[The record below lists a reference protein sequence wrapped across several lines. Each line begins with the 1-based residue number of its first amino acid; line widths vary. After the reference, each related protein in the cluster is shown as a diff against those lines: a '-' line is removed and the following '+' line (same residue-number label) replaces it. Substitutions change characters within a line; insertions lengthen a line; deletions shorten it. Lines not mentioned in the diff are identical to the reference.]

1 MHYFKYR
8 WTVSACALLGAA
20 VLALTPAAAVY
31 GATFPRTAGVSGV
44 MLQKPVWPYDTG
56 VLSESGIVMDL
67 DSGAVLYGQR
77 IHMQEAPASITKLL
91 TALVVLENA
100 SLDERVVYSHD
111 AVYNVEGGSGNKYSL
126 DEGDELSVE
135 DALYLLLLASSNQSA
150 NALAEHVGGSRE
162 GFVKMMNRKAKE
174 LGCEDSHFANP
185 SGLNDDTQLT
195 SAYDMA
201 LIGKAAY
208 SNEKL
213 LEIGSATSHKI
224 APTKNYPSGPTV
236 KMEHKLLI
244 TEDETSPEYY
254 PYAVAGKTGYTSI
267 AGQTL
272 VTYAVKE
279 DRRLIAVTMK
289 STARTHYSDTIALL
303 NFGFNQFKNVKIA
316 EFEKDMLTGD
326 APVELG
332 GDMYEPADLSI
343 DENAVATVPV
353 DAELSDADRVVLTGA
368 DMPEEAPV
376 GAAAYLRYEYDD
388 RVIGGV
394 FVESESKAVAATAPS
409 EPETAETVTE
419 PETEAAGGVGQ
430 VFHEFVSGIEE
441 GMHSVGRTIRYGIRD
456 ISEMTSGLPK
466 NVLYGVVGGLA
477 VCLAVLY
484 YTVSS
489 GLQARKAEREL
500 EGRRERRKKR
510 LRELG
515 VSEEEFASMVD
526 ARWGESAEA
535 ARAAE
540 AAAAEVAAADAVN
553 LVPENVED
561 LDSAN
566 TAEFAKIRVDAGTEE
581 KAPEKTAKTPE
592 KPQADPVPDPEAE
605 TGVREPVRKPRSRRK
620 PGTGPKA
627 EENLQ
632 KD

>member
-1 MHYFKYR
+1 MQFFKYR
-8 WTVSACALLGAA
+8 WPASACALIGAA
-20 VLALTPAAAVY
+20 VLAVTPAMASY
-31 GATFPRTAGVSGV
+31 GAIMPRAGEVIAV
-44 MLQKPVWPYDTG
+44 TLARPVWPYDTG

-150 NALAEHVGGSRE
+150 NALAEHVAGSRE
-162 GFVKMMNRKAKE
+162 GFVDMMNRKAKE

-185 SGLNDDTQLT
+185 SGLNDETQLT

-213 LEIGSATSHKI
+213 LEIGSTTSHKI
-224 APTKNYPSGPTV
+224 GPTKNYPNGPTV

-244 TEDETSPEYY
+244 TEDETSPEFY

-303 NFGFNQFKNVKIA
+303 NFGFNQFKNVRIA
-316 EFEKDMLTGD
+316 ENEKEMLSGN
-326 APVELG
+326 APVDLG
-332 GDMYEPADLSI
+332 GELYEPSDLSI
-343 DENAVATVPV
+343 DENAVITLPV
-353 DAELSDADRVVLTGA
+353 DAEFSDAERTVLTGS
-368 DMPEEAPV
+368 DMPEGASV
-376 GAAAYLRYEYDD
+376 GTAAYLRYAYDD
-388 RVIGGV
+388 RTIGGV
-394 FVESESKAVAATAPS
+394 FVNSESKAIAATAP
-409 EPETAETVTE
+409 EETETTVPPTVEETAEN
-419 PETEAAGGVGQ
+419 GGGISGKAS
-430 VFHEFVSGIEE
+430 EFIGIVEE
-441 GMHSVGRTIRYGIRD
+441 GMHAVGRTVRYFIRD
-456 ISEMTSGLPK
+456 VAEQADRLPR
-466 NVLYGVVGGLA
+466 NLLYGLVGGLA
-477 VCLAVLY
+477 LCLVVLY
-484 YTVSS
+484 FTVSS
-489 GLQARKAEREL
+489 GLRARKAEKEL

-510 LRELG
+510 LKELG
-515 VSEEEFASMVD
+515 VTEEEFASMVD
-526 ARWGESAEA
+526 ARWGE
-535 ARAAE
+535 AAE
-540 AAAAEVAAADAVN
+540 ARKAEEEVLAEVAAADAVN
-553 LVPENVED
+553 LLPENVED
-561 LDSAN
+561 LDGAD
-566 TAEFAKIRVDAGTEE
+566 TAEFPKVNPPAAAEE
-581 KAPEKTAKTPE
+581 PAPEEMPK
-592 KPQADPVPDPEAE
+592 
-605 TGVREPVRKPRSRRK
+605 KPRSRRK
-620 PGTGPKA
+620 PGKG
-627 EENLQ
+627 
-632 KD
+632 